1 MAQDAARSTIFGGS
15 RRSMSSDNLHRIFR
29 DIEDLLEFL
38 ELPDACKFESME
50 LFEIPEERDIDS
62 EWEPSKWV
70 DKPDP

>member
-15 RRSMSSDNLHRIFR
+15 QRLMSSDNLHRIFR

-38 ELPDACKFESME
+38 ELPDSCKFESME

-62 EWEPSKWV
+62 EWEPSKWS
-70 DKPDP
+70 DDP